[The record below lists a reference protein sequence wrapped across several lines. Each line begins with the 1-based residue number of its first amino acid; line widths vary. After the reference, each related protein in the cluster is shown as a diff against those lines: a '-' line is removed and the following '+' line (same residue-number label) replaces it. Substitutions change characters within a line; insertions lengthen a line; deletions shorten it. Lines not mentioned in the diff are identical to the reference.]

1 MKKLLV
7 ICSLVFSITLYAQ
20 RGENKDTPISDTT
33 ISQQENMVDSLID
46 YLNKQDWSYLQA
58 KEDWAWHGKLFIH
71 FNRHGISNR
80 VKYSIEH
87 GYVHQEDFY
96 SRTKRQLKRQV
107 KQTLLNRDLSELNP
121 PSRYKIKISLNY
133 SADKKELVWSR

>member
-1 MKKLLV
+1 MKKLLI
-7 ICSLVFSITLYAQ
+7 ICFLGFSITLFAQ
-20 RGENKDTPISDTT
+20 SGENKDTPISDTT
-33 ISQQENMVDSLID
+33 ISFQENIVDSLID
-46 YLNKQDWSYLQA
+46 YLNNQDWSYLRV

-87 GYVHQEDFY
+87 GYVHHDDLY
-96 SRTKRQLKRQV
+96 SQAKRQLKRQV

-121 PSRYKIKISLNY
+121 PSRYTIKISLNY
-133 SADKKELVWSR
+133 SVDKRELVWSR